1 MDNRLQIREIEM
13 IDNIYE
19 QISWGGKWLGAAR
32 KWMQSNIK
40 NGDTMEW
47 SSTEIVSIPF
57 CDLEKL
63 ARTVAIEAIAED
75 RERR

>member
-1 MDNRLQIREIEM
+1 MKDE
-13 IDNIYE
+13 IYE
-19 QISWGGKWLGAAR
+19 QIKGGGRWLGAAR
-32 KWMQSNIK
+32 IWMQSNIK

-57 CDLEKL
+57 CDLEKFAL
-63 ARTVAIEAIAED
+63 AVAVAAIAED